1 MERRRADGGPGLMAR
16 VRWGNVG
23 RLAALLA
30 AALLIL
36 AGPRG
41 CARREVPSPPGAAV
55 IGAEPQRRQPPTP
68 LPAATPPPAEVPQP
82 VVKPKKRRAK
92 PKRQRAKRKAMRR
105 PPERRA
111 APRQP
116 AAPTA
121 PVRPPAPPTPQPAP
135 APTPP

>member
-55 IGAEPQRRQPPTP
+55 IGAEPQRRQPPSP
-68 LPAATPPPAEVPQP
+68 LPAATPPVDPTAPAERPQP
-82 VVKPKKRRAK
+82 VKRRRRARPSRRRAK
-92 PKRQRAKRKAMRR
+92 RELPSRAKRFGGARR
-105 PPERRA
+105 PRSHR
-111 APRQP
+111 
-116 AAPTA
+116 APTA
-121 PVRPPAPPTPQPAP
+121 PAAPPA
-135 APTPP
+135 